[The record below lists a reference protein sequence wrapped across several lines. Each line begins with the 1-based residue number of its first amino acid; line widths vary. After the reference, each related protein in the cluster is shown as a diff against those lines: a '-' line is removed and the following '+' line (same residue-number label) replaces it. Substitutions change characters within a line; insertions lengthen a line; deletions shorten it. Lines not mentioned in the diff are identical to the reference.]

1 MRLFVILLRSSL
13 RVSLALGL
21 RLGWHCL
28 HKELMIV
35 VPVSTRLFRAF
46 EYSSAVMRL
55 LNSARSLV
63 SPHFAQVSC
72 ECLVSFF
79 MWFVSVLM
87 KQGQVSVPFSHKSLL
102 MSSNYTYV
110 VHSSCHVFEPYTT
123 TLFPYAITDVYGFP
137 AT

>member
-1 MRLFVILLRSSL
+1 MRRFPSIATFGGILLRSSL

-28 HKELMIV
+28 HKELMTV

-87 KQGQVSVPFSHKSLL
+87 KQGQVSVPFSHKSRQ
-102 MSSNYTYV
+102 
-110 VHSSCHVFEPYTT
+110 
-123 TLFPYAITDVYGFP
+123 
-137 AT
+137 